1 MVLVWVDELVKIAR
15 NRSHGMVGRCDA
27 EVFKLGNS
35 RRKNR
40 GLYLACGFSSV
51 SMESRRRS
59 FANTISRATYPSENR
74 RMAKPNEPTK
84 ASGRYCSTVPRLVYS
99 TSSAKMS
106 VPAARTRVIRY
117 HQEPG
122 EFWNQND

>member
-40 GLYLACGFSSV
+40 GLYLACGFQFRFDGKQTALVRKHDLQSYV
-51 SMESRRRS
+51 PQRKQKDGKAQRAYESQWAILQHGPQIGVQHLQR
-59 FANTISRATYPSENR
+59 
-74 RMAKPNEPTK
+74 KNERT
-84 ASGRYCSTVPRLVYS
+84 SG
-99 TSSAKMS
+99 
-106 VPAARTRVIRY
+106 
-117 HQEPG
+117 
-122 EFWNQND
+122 